1 MAEPVST
8 TGSSTPDHRLEED
21 AFGVV
26 QIPAS
31 KYWGAQTQR
40 ATAVF
45 NIGHEYL
52 PPILIQ
58 TIATQKIAAAKA
70 NHRLGSLDLS
80 IKNVIVEAAQEV
92 EQGKFDSH
100 FPLTVWQTG
109 SGTQTNMN
117 LNEII
122 ANRANELLEIM
133 SPQESASN
141 SEATLRV
148 HPNDHVNCSQSSNDT
163 FPTAMHI
170 ATLLGL
176 RNDLVPSLITLRKRL
191 SQKATEFRH
200 VLKVGRTH
208 LMDAV
213 PMTLGQSF
221 DAFARQIKQSID
233 RIEESYK
240 RLRELPQGGTAV
252 GAGTN
257 APKDFDQFFCDELNT
272 LVRESTGEDPKFE
285 PAESKF
291 ESMGAHDTLM
301 EVSGVLNCLATSLLK
316 IATDIRFLGSGPR
329 CGLGELII
337 PHDGLTSSI
346 MPGKINPT
354 LAEMV
359 SQIAFQVIG
368 NHAAVTAAN
377 GACSNF
383 ELNVAKPVIIYN
395 ILQSIDILGGG
406 ALSFAE
412 NLVAGLKANED
423 TLQRN
428 VERSLLQATSLNPV
442 IGYTNVSKIVKK
454 ANVDNVT
461 PREAALELGLVT
473 SEQWDKH
480 TDPWETIHQ
489 RPFLRE

>member
-1 MAEPVST
+1 MA
-8 TGSSTPDHRLEED
+8 L
-21 AFGVV
+21 
-26 QIPAS
+26 
-31 KYWGAQTQR
+31 
-40 ATAVF
+40 
-45 NIGHEYL
+45 
-52 PPILIQ
+52 
-58 TIATQKIAAAKA
+58 QKIAAARA
-70 NHRLGSLDLS
+70 NYQLGSLDVVTMDAIIES
-80 IKNVIVEAAQEV
+80 AREV
-92 EQGKFDSH
+92 EQGKFDNH

-122 ANRANELLEIM
+122 ANRANELLGFLE
-133 SPQESASN
+133 SQESEQADL
-141 SEATLRV
+141 AQQDPTVGRRLRV

-170 ATLLGL
+170 STLMGL
-176 RNDLVPSLITLRKRL
+176 RNDLVPSLNVLRSQL
-191 SQKATEFRH
+191 SRKATEFRH
-200 VLKVGRTH
+200 ILKVGRTH

-221 DAFARQIKQSID
+221 DAFARQINQSID
-233 RIEESYK
+233 RIEATYK

-257 APKDFDQFFCDELNT
+257 APQDFDQIFCDELNILMCDPT
-272 LVRESTGEDPKFE
+272 EQDPKFE

-291 ESMGAHDTLM
+291 ESMAAHDTLT
-301 EVSGVLNCLATSLLK
+301 EVSGVLNVLATTLLK

-329 CGLGELII
+329 CGFGELII

-368 NHAAVTAAN
+368 NHATVTAAN
-377 GACSNF
+377 STCSNL

-395 ILQSIDILGGG
+395 ILQSIDLLAGGIR
-406 ALSFAE
+406 SFGE

-423 TLQRN
+423 TLRHN

-442 IGYTNVSKIVKK
+442 IGYKNVSKIVQK
-454 ANVDNVT
+454 ANEENVT
-461 PREAALELGLVT
+461 PKEAALDLGLVT
-473 SEQWDKH
+473 NEVWDKH
-480 TDPWETIHQ
+480 TDPWETIKL
-489 RPFLRE
+489 RPFLPE